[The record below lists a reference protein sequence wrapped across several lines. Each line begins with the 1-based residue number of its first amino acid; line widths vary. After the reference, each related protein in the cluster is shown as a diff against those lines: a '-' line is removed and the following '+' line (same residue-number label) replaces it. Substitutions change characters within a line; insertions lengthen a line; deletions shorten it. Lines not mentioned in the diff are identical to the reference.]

1 VSELLVADEIVAQ
14 EEEQELS
21 PFPVNKDTS
30 ASVDLEFT
38 DQTWMPDSV
47 HTSPEVADVIAKL
60 PWWAVRS
67 LLYVIIAFILVAFT
81 WASIVK
87 VDMVAVAN
95 GTVIPQGNIKPIQP
109 ASSGV
114 VQNVF
119 VKEGDSVG
127 VGDAL
132 IQLDAAEMRTRLFK
146 LRQELEA
153 SQSQLRLMMVNR
165 PINETLEQRNR
176 IARLQGEIS
185 DVERMFRHTTITSP
199 VKGIITTINVR
210 GPGEVLRQGQ
220 TVATIAPS
228 DVPLVVETLLAD
240 KDIAFVQKGL
250 AAKLKFEAFPFQ
262 DYGVVE
268 GTVIDVSPD
277 ATNKDGINYYK
288 VTIAPSKTLISTR
301 DKDVVL
307 RPGLSVS
314 AEIITERRTVLSLIL
329 EPVRK
334 FKSDIALSR

>member
-1 VSELLVADEIVAQ
+1 VSELLVADDIVAEEVKQ
-14 EEEQELS
+14 EGS
-21 PFPVNKDTS
+21 PFSLNKDTS
-30 ASVDLEFT
+30 PSIDLEST
-38 DQTWMPDSV
+38 DQTWMPDNV
-47 HTSPEVADVIAKL
+47 HTLPEVAEVIAKL

-67 LLYVIIAFILVAFT
+67 LLYIIIAFILVAFA
-81 WASIVK
+81 WASLVR
-87 VDMVAVAN
+87 VDLVAVAN

-119 VKEGDSVG
+119 VKEGDMVK

-132 IQLDAAEMRTRLFK
+132 IQLDAAEMRTRLLK
-146 LRQELEA
+146 LRQELEM

-165 PINETLEQRNR
+165 PISDTLEQRNR
-176 IARLQGEIS
+176 IARLQVEIS
-185 DVERMFRHTTITSP
+185 AAERMLRHTTITSP
-199 VKGIITTINVR
+199 AKGIITTLNVR
-210 GPGEVLRQGQ
+210 GPGEVLQQGQ
-220 TVATIAPS
+220 TVAMIAPS

-250 AAKLKFEAFPFQ
+250 GAKLKFEAFPFQ
-262 DYGVVE
+262 DYGVIE
-268 GTVIDVSPD
+268 GTVVDISPD
-277 ATNKDGINYYK
+277 ATNKDGVNYYK
-288 VTIAPSKTLISTR
+288 LTIAPSKTRISIQER
-301 DKDVVL
+301 DVML

-334 FKSDIALSR
+334 FKSEIAL